1 MQNYTELSLTSCIGP
16 SFECS
21 INNFG
26 RVSMSM
32 GTLHRLEM
40 PTRCPW
46 FCITQ
51 TPECP
56 HKPIPNSLCC
66 FNPIITR
73 FYLPKDC
80 CQTLPGNSGV
90 GNLTVMSRQIAPSL
104 FDIMNQLRL
113 EVWMTPNGLHNTH
126 LAKFAVSLPVFPS
139 SLLLE
144 TQPTRPKFSIMFSLL
159 CLSLICSIIVATT
172 ISGFSLD
179 LNLHII
185 SIVH

>member
-1 MQNYTELSLTSCIGP
+1 ML
-16 SFECS
+16 FEP
-21 INNFG
+21 N
-26 RVSMSM
+26 
-32 GTLHRLEM
+32 
-40 PTRCPW
+40 
-46 FCITQ
+46 
-51 TPECP
+51 
-56 HKPIPNSLCC
+56 NSLLPAQGLLP
-66 FNPIITR
+66 NPTWQFWCR
-73 FYLPKDC
+73 KLDC
-80 CQTLPGNSGV
+80 H
-90 GNLTVMSRQIAPSL
+90 MSRQIAPSL